1 MPKYNKKVLTPEEQE
16 LFNELKKLSKRANQR
31 IVRDTW
37 ATKYLKEKL
46 ESEPVQAWTTK
57 GRVKVNKSMS
67 LTQMR
72 ATIKA
77 TKEFLNSS
85 ISTQRGVKRAKI
97 KAIKTLKTRFSTDVS
112 DISYEEA
119 EALTKFFEDNEVNG
133 ITNFIP
139 GSDALAVIEE
149 AREMKHDYT
158 TFASQMMK
166 HDYTTFASQMESI
179 IRYNKGSS
187 YENILRKIYAKYIY
201 KGNADSN
208 ELEILYNNIFELLS
222 NASNESDLQEVESI
236 ISDLL
241 SQNKINEQE
250 YNYLMNE
257 VNDKRKE
264 L

>member
-31 IVRDTW
+31 IVRLERAFGKDTW

-57 GRVKVNKSMS
+57 GRVRVNKSMT
-67 LTQMR
+67 LIQMH

-85 ISTQRGVKRAKI
+85 ISTKRGIKKAKQ

-119 EALTKFFEDNEVNG
+119 EALVNFFDDKEVNG

-139 GSDALAVIEE
+139 RFYCNRNNRRSKRNEE
-149 AREMKHDYT
+149 
-158 TFASQMMK
+158 
-166 HDYTTFASQMESI
+166 
-179 IRYNKGSS
+179 
-187 YENILRKIYAKYIY
+187 
-201 KGNADSN
+201 
-208 ELEILYNNIFELLS
+208 
-222 NASNESDLQEVESI
+222 
-236 ISDLL
+236 
-241 SQNKINEQE
+241 
-250 YNYLMNE
+250 
-257 VNDKRKE
+257 
-264 L
+264 

>member
-31 IVRDTW
+31 IVRLERAFGKDTW

-85 ISTQRGVKRAKI
+85 ISTQRGVKKAKI

-139 GSDALAVIEE
+139 GSDALAIIEE
-149 AREMKHDYT
+149 AREMK
-158 TFASQMMK
+158 S
-166 HDYTTFASQMESI
+166 DYTTFASQMESI

-201 KGNADSN
+201 KGNADTN

-257 VNDKRKE
+257 VNKKRKE